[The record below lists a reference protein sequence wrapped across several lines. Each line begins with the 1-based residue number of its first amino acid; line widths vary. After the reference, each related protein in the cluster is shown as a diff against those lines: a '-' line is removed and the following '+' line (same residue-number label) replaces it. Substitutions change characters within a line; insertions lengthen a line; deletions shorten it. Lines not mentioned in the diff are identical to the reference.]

1 MRLSNGRAGIAV
13 VLLGLT
19 SSIAAQ
25 DAGPATT
32 IALKAPDGITLK
44 ATYFPAAKPG
54 PGILLLHQCNQDRKS
69 WTPLATKAAASGY
82 HVLTLDYRGYGESDG
97 PPPSD
102 NFAERQAVV
111 QQKWPADIDA
121 AFSWLTAQPGVD
133 KQRIA
138 AAGAS
143 CGVNQSVLLAR
154 RHPEVRT
161 VALLSGN
168 VTPPGREYL
177 RNSPG
182 LPVFASASHGD
193 GGAVET
199 MRWILGW
206 SSNPANKFLEYQAAG
221 HGTEMFAVE
230 KGLEP
235 AMLAW
240 FDAHLRNAPTTQ
252 STTSAAAQPKSAV
265 VEFWEVLARPDSETR
280 ARHLFESSKQRDPKL
295 ILFPEADMNL
305 YGYQILQ
312 EGSAEHAI
320 WIFKLNVDAYPN
332 SANTYDSLSDAYL
345 AAGKREDALRYA
357 KKALDML
364 DADKQVGDELRAAIK
379 ESAEKKILD
388 LTKKTG

>member
-1 MRLSNGRAGIAV
+1 MGLSNARLGTAV
-13 VLLGLT
+13 VLLGLA
-19 SSIAAQ
+19 SSVGAQ

-54 PGILLLHQCNQDRKS
+54 PGILLLHQCNRDRKS

-82 HVLTLDYRGYGESDG
+82 HVLALDYRGYGESDG

-111 QQKWPADIDA
+111 QQKWPGDIDA
-121 AFSWLTAQPGVD
+121 AFNWLTAQPGVD

-177 RNSPG
+177 RNTPG

-199 MRWILGW
+199 MRWILDW
-206 SSNPANKFLEYQAAG
+206 SSNPANRFIEYQAAG

-240 FDAHLRNAPTTQ
+240 FDAHLRNAPTTRP
-252 STTSAAAQPKSAV
+252 TTSAAAQPKSAV
-265 VEFWEVLARPDSETR
+265 VEFWEALARPDGEAR
-280 ARHLFESSKQRDPKL
+280 ARQLFESSKQRDPKL
-295 ILFPEADMNL
+295 ILFPEAEMNL

-312 EGSAEHAI
+312 EDRRNTRPGS
-320 WIFKLNVDAYPN
+320 
-332 SANTYDSLSDAYL
+332 SS
-345 AAGKREDALRYA
+345 
-357 KKALDML
+357 
-364 DADKQVGDELRAAIK
+364 
-379 ESAEKKILD
+379 
-388 LTKKTG
+388 